1 MTSPTI
7 SSGNPAHR
15 LHQKVAIITG
25 AANGI
30 GYATAKKFVDE
41 GAIVVICDMNAEQ
54 VDKAVADIQAQ
65 IMVAGAKVEGYV
77 MNVTDRASID
87 AVVDAV
93 MKKHGRIDVLINNAG
108 ITKDARLVNMTEAQ
122 FDAVID
128 VNLKG
133 VFNCTQAVVPH
144 MLKAGKGS
152 IVSASSV
159 VGLYGNFGQTNYAA
173 TKFGVIGFTM
183 TWARELGPKG
193 IRVNAV
199 CPGFVETSIL
209 ASMPEDVLKGMQDRS
224 WLRRLGRPEELANV
238 YAFLASDESS
248 YINGI
253 ALEASGGISL

>member
-1 MTSPTI
+1 MTNTSD
-7 SSGNPAHR
+7 NKALR
-15 LHQKVAIITG
+15 LNQKVAIITG

-30 GYATAKKFVDE
+30 GFATAQKFVDE
-41 GAIVVICDMNAEQ
+41 GAIAIICDMNAEQ
-54 VDKAVADIQAQ
+54 VNQAVAKIQINNDI
-65 IMVAGAKVEGYV
+65 GGVEGHI
-77 MNVTDRASID
+77 MNVTDRPSID
-87 AVVDAV
+87 AVVNAV
-93 MKKHGRIDVLINNAG
+93 ITKHGRIDVLINNAG
-108 ITKDARLVNMTEAQ
+108 ITKDARLVNMTEEQ

-173 TKFGVIGFTM
+173 TKFGVVGFTM

-199 CPGFVETSIL
+199 CPGFVETGIL

-224 WLRRLGRPEELANV
+224 WLRRLGKPEELANV

>member
-1 MTSPTI
+1 MTD
-7 SSGNPAHR
+7 R
-15 LHQKVAIITG
+15 LKDKVSIITG
-25 AANGI
+25 SANGI
-30 GYATAKKFVDE
+30 GLATAIKFANE
-41 GAIVVICDMNAEQ
+41 GAVSIICDMNLDQVNAAVEQ
-54 VDKAVADIQAQ
+54 IKSAGGQA
-65 IMVAGAKVEGYV
+65 AGYV
-77 MNVTDRASID
+77 MNVTDRVNID
-87 AVVDAV
+87 AVVADV
-93 MKKHGRIDVLINNAG
+93 MAKYGRIDVLINNAG
-108 ITKDARLVNMTEAQ
+108 ITKDARLVKMTEQQ

-144 MLKAGKGS
+144 MIDAGKGA

-199 CPGFVETSIL
+199 CPGFIETHIL
-209 ASMPEDVLKGMQDRS
+209 DTIPEEVLNDLKQHS
-224 WLRRLGRPEELANV
+224 WLKRLGKPEEMANI
-238 YAFLASDESS
+238 YAFLSSDEAS

-253 ALEASGGISL
+253 ALEASGGITL

>member
-1 MTSPTI
+1 MSQDL
-7 SSGNPAHR
+7 NQKALR
-15 LHQKVAIITG
+15 LNKKVAIITG

-30 GYATAKKFVDE
+30 GFATAEKFINE
-41 GAIVVICDMNAEQ
+41 GAIVIVCDINAEQ
-54 VDKAVADIQAQ
+54 IKQAVVALEEVTSIKNQA
-65 IMVAGAKVEGYV
+65 EGFV
-77 MNVTDRASID
+77 MNVTDRAGID
-87 AVVDAV
+87 AVVESV
-93 MKKHGRIDVLINNAG
+93 IKKYGCIDILINNAG
-108 ITKDARLVNMTEAQ
+108 ITKDARLVNMTEEQ

-144 MLKAGKGS
+144 MLKAGKGA

-173 TKFGVIGFTM
+173 TKFGVIGLTM

-199 CPGFVETSIL
+199 CPGFVETGIL
-209 ASMPEDVLKGMQDRS
+209 SSMPEDVLKGMKDRS
-224 WLRRLGRPEELANV
+224 WLRRLGQPEELANV

>member
-1 MTSPTI
+1 MTD
-7 SSGNPAHR
+7 R
-15 LHQKVAIITG
+15 LKDKVSIITG
-25 AANGI
+25 SANGI
-30 GYATAKKFVDE
+30 GLATAIKFANE
-41 GAIVVICDMNAEQ
+41 GAVSIICDMNLDQVNAAVEQ
-54 VDKAVADIQAQ
+54 IKSAGGQA
-65 IMVAGAKVEGYV
+65 AGYV
-77 MNVTDRASID
+77 MNVTDRVNID
-87 AVVDAV
+87 AVVADVIA
-93 MKKHGRIDVLINNAG
+93 KYGRIDVLINNAG
-108 ITKDARLVNMTEAQ
+108 ITKDARLVKMTEQQ

-144 MLKAGKGS
+144 MIDAGKGA

-199 CPGFVETSIL
+199 CPGFIETHIL
-209 ASMPEDVLKGMQDRS
+209 DTIPEEVLDDLKQHS
-224 WLRRLGRPEELANV
+224 WLKRLGKPEEMANI
-238 YAFLASDESS
+238 YAFLSSDEAS

-253 ALEASGGISL
+253 ALEASGGITL

>member
-1 MTSPTI
+1 MTD
-7 SSGNPAHR
+7 R
-15 LHQKVAIITG
+15 LKNKVSIITG
-25 AANGI
+25 SANGI
-30 GYATAKKFVDE
+30 GLATAIKFANE
-41 GAIVVICDMNAEQ
+41 GAISIICDMNLDQ
-54 VDKAVADIQAQ
+54 VNAAVEKIKSAGGQA
-65 IMVAGAKVEGYV
+65 AGYV
-77 MNVTDRASID
+77 MNVTDRANID
-87 AVVDAV
+87 AVVADVIA
-93 MKKHGRIDVLINNAG
+93 KYGRIDVLINNAG
-108 ITKDARLVNMTEAQ
+108 ITKDARLVKMTEQQ

-144 MLKAGKGS
+144 MIDAGKGA

-199 CPGFVETSIL
+199 CPGFIETHIL
-209 ASMPEDVLKGMQDRS
+209 DTIPEEVLNDLKQHS
-224 WLRRLGRPEELANV
+224 WLKRLGKPEEMANI
-238 YAFLASDESS
+238 YAFLASDEAS

-253 ALEASGGISL
+253 ALEASGGITL

>member
-1 MTSPTI
+1 MSQDL
-7 SSGNPAHR
+7 NQKALR
-15 LHQKVAIITG
+15 LNKKVAIITG

-30 GYATAKKFVDE
+30 GFATAEKFINE
-41 GAIVVICDMNAEQ
+41 GAIVIVCDINAEQ
-54 VDKAVADIQAQ
+54 IKQAVVALEEVTSTKNQA
-65 IMVAGAKVEGYV
+65 EGFV
-77 MNVTDRASID
+77 MNVTDRAGID
-87 AVVDAV
+87 AVVESV
-93 MKKHGRIDVLINNAG
+93 IKKYGCIDILINNAG
-108 ITKDARLVNMTEAQ
+108 ITKDARLVNMTEEQ

-144 MLKAGKGS
+144 MLKAGKGA

-173 TKFGVIGFTM
+173 TKFGVIGLTM

-199 CPGFVETSIL
+199 CPGFVETGIL
-209 ASMPEDVLKGMQDRS
+209 SSMPEDVLKGMKDRS
-224 WLRRLGRPEELANV
+224 WLRRLGKPEELANV

>member
-1 MTSPTI
+1 MSQDL
-7 SSGNPAHR
+7 NQKALR
-15 LHQKVAIITG
+15 LNKKVAIITG

-30 GYATAKKFVDE
+30 GFATAEKFINE
-41 GAIVVICDMNAEQ
+41 GAIVIVCDINAEQ
-54 VDKAVADIQAQ
+54 IKQAVVALEEVTSIKNQA
-65 IMVAGAKVEGYV
+65 EGFV
-77 MNVTDRASID
+77 MNVTDRAGID
-87 AVVDAV
+87 AVVESV
-93 MKKHGRIDVLINNAG
+93 IKKYGCIDILINNAG
-108 ITKDARLVNMTEAQ
+108 ITKDARLVNMTEDQ

-144 MLKAGKGS
+144 MLKAGKGA

-173 TKFGVIGFTM
+173 TKFGVIGLTM

-199 CPGFVETSIL
+199 CPGFVETGIL
-209 ASMPEDVLKGMQDRS
+209 SSMPEDVLKGIKDRS
-224 WLRRLGRPEELANV
+224 WLRRLGQPEELANV

>member
-1 MTSPTI
+1 MTSPAI
-7 SSGNPAHR
+7 SSSNPAHR

-30 GYATAKKFVDE
+30 GFATAKKFVDE
-41 GAIVVICDMNAEQ
+41 GAIVIICDMNAEQ
-54 VDKAVADIQAQ
+54 VNKSVTEIQAQ
-65 IMVAGAKVEGYV
+65 ITVAGAKVEGFV

-93 MKKHGRIDVLINNAG
+93 IKNHGRIDVLINNAG
-108 ITKDARLVNMTEAQ
+108 ITKDARLVNMTEEQ

-133 VFNCTQAVVPH
+133 VFNCTQAVVPY

>member
-1 MTSPTI
+1 MT
-7 SSGNPAHR
+7 NPAKR
-15 LHQKVAIITG
+15 LDHKVCIITG

-30 GYATAKKFVDE
+30 GFATAQKFSNE
-41 GAIVVICDMNAEQ
+41 GALAIICDMNQEQ
-54 VDKAVADIQAQ
+54 VDAAVQKIVD
-65 IMVAGAKVEGYV
+65 AGGRAEGYV
-77 MNVTDRASID
+77 LNVTDRASID
-87 AVVDAV
+87 LVVAAL
-93 MKKHGRIDVLINNAG
+93 MARHGRIDVLINNAG
-108 ITKDARLVNMTEAQ
+108 ITKDARLVNMTEQQ

-173 TKFGVIGFTM
+173 TKFGVIGMTM

-199 CPGFVETSIL
+199 CPGFVETGIL
-209 ASMPEDVLKGMQDRS
+209 ATIPEDVLKGMQERS
-224 WLRRLGRPEELANV
+224 WLRRLGKPEELANV

>member
-1 MTSPTI
+1 MT
-7 SSGNPAHR
+7 NPAKR
-15 LHQKVAIITG
+15 LDHKVCIITG

-30 GYATAKKFVDE
+30 GFATAQKFSNE
-41 GAIVVICDMNAEQ
+41 GALAIICDMNQEQ
-54 VDKAVADIQAQ
+54 VDAAVQKIVD
-65 IMVAGAKVEGYV
+65 AGGRAEGYV
-77 MNVTDRASID
+77 LNVTDRASID
-87 AVVDAV
+87 LVVAVLMAR
-93 MKKHGRIDVLINNAG
+93 HGRIDVLINNAG
-108 ITKDARLVNMTEAQ
+108 ITKDARLVNMTEQQ

-173 TKFGVIGFTM
+173 TKFGVIGMTM

-199 CPGFVETSIL
+199 CPGFVETGIL
-209 ASMPEDVLKGMQDRS
+209 ATIPEDVLKGMQERS
-224 WLRRLGRPEELANV
+224 WLRRLGKPEELANV